1 MRARETDIRLTND
14 HETPRPRQSTREE
27 SVQLA
32 VEIARAADSKKAE
45 DVVIL
50 DISRTLGIAEFFV
63 ICTARSKKQVAVV
76 AEACE
81 LAARRL
87 GSRGRPLEG
96 EETGWVVG
104 DFVDVVLHVFEEDA
118 RRFYDLEHLWA
129 DSPRIEW
136 APAPAPGVASAPGVT
151 DPE

>member
-1 MRARETDIRLTND
+1 MTSD
-14 HETPRPRQSTREE
+14 HGTPRKTSTREE
-27 SVQLA
+27 TLQLA
-32 VEIARAADSKKAE
+32 TEIARAADSKKAE

-50 DISRTLGIAEFFV
+50 DISRTLGVADFFV
-63 ICTARSKKQVAVV
+63 ICTARSRKQVAVV

-87 GSRGRPLEG
+87 GTRGRPLEG
-96 EETGWVVG
+96 EETGWVVA
-104 DFVDVVLHVFEEDA
+104 DFVDVVLHVFEEEA

-136 APAPAPGVASAPGVT
+136 APPPGVAAAPGASK
-151 DPE
+151 PE